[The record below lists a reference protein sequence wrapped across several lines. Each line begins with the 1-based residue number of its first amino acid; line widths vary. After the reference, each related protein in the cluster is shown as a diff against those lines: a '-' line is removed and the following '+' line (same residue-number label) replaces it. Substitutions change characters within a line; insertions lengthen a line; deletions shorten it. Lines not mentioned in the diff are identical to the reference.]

1 MPLPDRD
8 IVRRRRSTVVPSN
21 QVDFILYAYGEEF
34 FDETTFQSVDDLV
47 RVIEQETS
55 SSQRSFW
62 IDVVNRSGVDIPD
75 GIRLL
80 CEHFDIHPLTIEDIG
95 TLAPYMKLD
104 LFTDQAA
111 LYLLMKDIMWNGQR
125 IEQQQ
130 LSFYLKC
137 SKNLLITFRES
148 CYSTDRSLFHPIRHR
163 LRREPGSGDQHCR
176 LRQLNVD
183 YLLYCLLDDLV
194 HR

>member
-1 MPLPDRD
+1 MPLQDRD
-8 IVRRRRSTVVPSN
+8 IVRRRNSSSVPSN

-34 FDETTFQSVDDLV
+34 FAERTFRSVDDLV
-47 RVIEQETS
+47 RVIEQESKTP
-55 SSQRSFW
+55 QRFFW
-62 IDVVNRSGVDIPD
+62 IDVINRSGVDLPD
-75 GIRLL
+75 GVRLL
-80 CEHFDIHPLTIEDIG
+80 CEHFDIHPLTMEDIG

-111 LYLLMKDIMWNGQR
+111 LYLLMKDITWNGQR

-163 LRREPGSGDQHCR
+163 LRHEPASGDQHCR

-194 HR
+194 DR